1 MELSELQSDELSAW
15 IALGLAP
22 GVGRATVIRLVEIFG
37 SAAAVW
43 NAGSSAIHAVRGISS
58 RARAS
63 LLRGPDIKSSM
74 RVATAVS
81 GLGGWIMRFT
91 DLDYPV
97 ALAGI
102 SDRPAMLYGMGS
114 REAVSAECVAVVG
127 SRAASSYGIR
137 VAGQLAVGLTGHGM
151 CVVSGLALGIDTAAH
166 RAALDAGGST
176 VAVIGCGLDVA
187 YPRQNVGLA
196 RRIREKGAVITEY
209 PPGTQP
215 EARNFPVRNR
225 IISGLSSAVV
235 VIEAGRKSGSLIT
248 ASTALEQG
256 REVLAVP
263 GSIYSLKSTG
273 THWLIRQ
280 GAVPVT
286 CVDDILEALR
296 WNHVAGDAGAE
307 IHDAEEN
314 NGMSVQEPDG
324 LSVGEKRLWAGL
336 EEYPVHIDELAA
348 ACGMPAA
355 EISGLLLRME
365 LKGLVRAVPGQMY
378 QRSAPD
384 L

>member
-1 MELSELQSDELSAW
+1 MELSRWQRDELYAW
-15 IALGLAP
+15 IAFSLAP
-22 GVGRATVIRLVEIFG
+22 GVGRVTIRRLVEAFG
-37 SAAAVW
+37 SACAAW
-43 NAGSSAIHAVRGISS
+43 NAGRGALDAVAGISP
-58 RARAS
+58 RARES
-63 LLRGPDIKSSM
+63 LLKGPDSAAVS
-74 RVATAVS
+74 RVAAAIS
-81 GLGGWIMRFT
+81 GLGGWIMKFT
-91 DLDYPV
+91 DPDYPV
-97 ALAGI
+97 SLASI
-102 SDRPAMLYGMGS
+102 SDPPAMLYGAGS
-114 REAVSAECVAVVG
+114 REALSAECVAVVG

-137 VAGQLAVGLTGHGM
+137 VAAQFAGGLAGHDI
-151 CVVSGLALGIDTAAH
+151 CIVSGLALGIDTSAH
-166 RAALDAGGST
+166 RAALDAGGIT

-187 YPRQNVGLA
+187 YPRQNTGLA
-196 RRIREKGAVITEY
+196 RRVRENGAVITEY

-286 CVDDILEALR
+286 CVDDILETLR
-296 WNHVAGDAGAE
+296 WNNVTDSAGGESCNVKYNDVPAR
-307 IHDAEEN
+307 
-314 NGMSVQEPDG
+314 EPEG
-324 LSVGEKRLWAGL
+324 LSPGEKRLWTGL
-336 EEYPVHIDELAA
+336 EEYPMHIDELAA
-348 ACGMPAA
+348 ACGMSAA
-355 EISGLLLRME
+355 EASGLLLQME
-365 LKGLVRAVPGQMY
+365 LKGIVQAVPGQMY
-378 QRSAPD
+378 RKRSPD